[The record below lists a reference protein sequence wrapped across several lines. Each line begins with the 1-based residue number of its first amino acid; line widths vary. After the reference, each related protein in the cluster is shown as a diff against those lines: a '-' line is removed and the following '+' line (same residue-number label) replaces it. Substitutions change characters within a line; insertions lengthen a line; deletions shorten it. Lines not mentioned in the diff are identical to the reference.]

1 MARTRKARTK
11 VCSVTGLET
20 SVNNFYNLISNL
32 LVGTNFQVSEILL
45 HVLITFFLG
54 SVIGLLSLSR
64 FLSFISGKYPRHLN
78 FMIIGFVVGTL
89 PIVWPWNQ
97 FEQFDNNLRSIEYLN
112 KGDIYTVLIILIVLF
127 LMILTNNYVK
137 NKKVRSDW

>member
-1 MARTRKARTK
+1 M
-11 VCSVTGLET
+11 
-20 SVNNFYNLISNL
+20 SNL

-54 SVIGLLSLSR
+54 SVIGLISLSR
-64 FLSFISGKYPRHLN
+64 FLSFISRKYPRHLN

-97 FEQFDNNLRSIEYLN
+97 IKQLDNNQHSIEYLN
-112 KGDIYTVLIILIVLF
+112 LVDIYTVLIIVIIFFLVIALGLSLSFIVLNF
-127 LMILTNNYVK
+127 I
-137 NKKVRSDW
+137 